1 MPTSRLEA
9 FSDGVFAIAIT
20 LLIFGIQAPAHTD
33 HLLAALLAL
42 WPSYLGYVLSFL
54 LIGLLWA
61 NHHVMFE
68 HIERTD
74 RGLMF
79 LNTILLLVV
88 AFLPFA
94 TTVLA
99 STFRTGAG
107 ENTAVVLYGIV
118 MVLAVLLFNAI
129 WRHARRAGLM
139 DGHVTEAGFRRMNR
153 RILFG
158 PLMYGVGAVAG
169 YFIPWL
175 GVVLYL
181 GLILFYWLPIPQ
193 RNTAGEVV
201 GTR

>member
-33 HLLAALLAL
+33 HLLAALLDL

-74 RGLMF
+74 RLLMF

-99 STFRTGAG
+99 STFRTGEG
-107 ENTAVVLYGIV
+107 GSVAVALYGIV
-118 MVLAVLLFNAI
+118 MVAAGLLFNAI
-129 WRHARRAGLM
+129 WRHSHRAGLM
-139 DGHVTEAGFRRMNR
+139 DAEVTDAGVRRMNR

-158 PLMYGVGAVAG
+158 PLMYAIGAVAG

-193 RNTAGEVV
+193 RDSSGQVIGA
-201 GTR
+201 R

>member
-20 LLIFGIQAPAHTD
+20 LLIFGIQAPTHTD
-33 HLLAALLAL
+33 HLLLRLLDL

-99 STFRTGAG
+99 STFRTGG
-107 ENTAVVLYGIV
+107 GQSTAVVLYGIV
-118 MVLAVLLFNAI
+118 MVAAVLLFNAI

-139 DGHVTEAGFRRMNR
+139 DDQVTDAGFRRMNR

-158 PLMYGVGAVAG
+158 PLMYGVGAVVG

-175 GVVLYL
+175 GIVLYL

-193 RNTAGEVV
+193 RNTAGQKV
-201 GTR
+201 GAR